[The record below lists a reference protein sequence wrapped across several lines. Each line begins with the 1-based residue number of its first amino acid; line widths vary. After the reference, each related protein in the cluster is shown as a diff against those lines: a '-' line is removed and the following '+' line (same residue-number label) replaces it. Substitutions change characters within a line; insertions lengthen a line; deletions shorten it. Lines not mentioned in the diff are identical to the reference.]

1 MVKNLPAIWETW
13 VQSLSWEDPL
23 EEGIAIHSSVPAWR
37 IPWTEEPGGLQPMEL
52 QRVGHDWETDNST
65 GVTWTLIWNIYLN
78 IYLSI
83 YLKLLRKW
91 CLCILKESLLYKDK
105 YGNIYGWNY
114 GVWHLL
120 QSNPAGSAVINETR
134 LVWVGNFCS
143 WMMGIWC
150 SIYVHIIEIF
160 HNKKLWGEKAKI
172 WAWITGK
179 LVQTCFVLNEP

>member
-1 MVKNLPAIWETW
+1 MKHIFENIFEHVFEYIFE
-13 VQSLSWEDPL
+13 
-23 EEGIAIHSSVPAWR
+23 I
-37 IPWTEEPGGLQPMEL
+37 TEE
-52 QRVGHDWETDNST
+52 V
-65 GVTWTLIWNIYLN
+65 I
-78 IYLSI
+78 
-83 YLKLLRKW
+83 
-91 CLCILKESLLYKDK
+91 CLHILKESLLYKDK

-150 SIYVHIIEIF
+150 SMYVHIIEIF

-179 LVQTCFVLNEP
+179 LVQTCVVLNEP